1 MNGLTWS
8 EREWEPPH
16 GSSASRWCWLTLSRP
31 KHNRRTIKK
40 VERIRNIDFDTR
52 FLRCSCSCRDNDRHK
67 NENFYLVDHLYD
79 GLVTRAGSWLSD
91 VATWD
96 RFPWNRFKMNG
107 VADTHGFLN
116 VWRYVADSHCLNLR
130 AVKLTRR
137 RCRRCHVGQHFFS
150 SLAQQNLPN
159 FNSDLNS
166 ILRSIFFRHN

>member
-40 VERIRNIDFDTR
+40 SRESGTLISTPDFWDVPVHAVTTIAT
-52 FLRCSCSCRDNDRHK
+52 K

-150 SLAQQNLPN
+150 SLAQ
-159 FNSDLNS
+159 
-166 ILRSIFFRHN
+166 

>member
-31 KHNRRTIKK
+31 KHNRRTMKK
-40 VERIRNIDFDTR
+40 SRENQEHWFRHQISEM
-52 FLRCSCSCRDNDRHK
+52 FLFMPWQRSPQKRKLLS
-67 NENFYLVDHLYD
+67 FVDHLYD
-79 GLVTRAGSWLSD
+79 ALVTRAGSWLSD

-137 RCRRCHVGQHFFS
+137 RCRRCHVGQHFFF
-150 SLAQQNLPN
+150 SLAQ
-159 FNSDLNS
+159 
-166 ILRSIFFRHN
+166 